1 MNHHCRTTSLLG
13 AGIGLAHQTVRCSA
27 LNAEELRREGGLEA
41 LLEAISRCI
50 PMIGLSSKPDDVPVQ
65 VHLPYYYYYYHYY
78 LHTTIQSPYATN
90 ILPVLNI
97 LHILSYTLDKML
109 MT

>member
-1 MNHHCRTTSLLG
+1 MNHCRTTSLLG

-65 VHLPYYYYYYHYY
+65 VRLPFYYCFLPIHYLSVVLYY
-78 LHTTIQSPYATN
+78 LHQDS
-90 ILPVLNI
+90 
-97 LHILSYTLDKML
+97 S
-109 MT
+109 